1 MKSTD
6 TCPYKWKIPEPK
18 VMYKEM
24 TWGACHMRVKNQRD
38 NYKPSDVN
46 SC

>member
-1 MKSTD
+1 MKSKD
-6 TCPYKWKIPEPK
+6 ACLYKRKTPDPN
-18 VMYKEM
+18 VLYKEM
-24 TWGACHMRVKNQRD
+24 TWGDCHVKVENQSD